1 MMADLSKRFPRTDTS
16 WKVWILS
23 EENTVEHDRI
33 LFALVRKGENTRFL
47 RSGFYEGQTLSPSDP
62 TGYETAQRILVPL
75 YYFQQYVDRGQLKQY
90 EARPFL
96 KQQANSTIINGKR
109 IPFPKL
115 PALCL
120 SLQQLRQLA
129 VRAPTMRMDT

>member
-33 LFALVRKGENTRFL
+33 LFALVRKEENTRFL

-90 EARPFL
+90 GARPFL
-96 KQQANSTIINGKR
+96 KQ
-109 IPFPKL
+109 
-115 PALCL
+115 
-120 SLQQLRQLA
+120 
-129 VRAPTMRMDT
+129 